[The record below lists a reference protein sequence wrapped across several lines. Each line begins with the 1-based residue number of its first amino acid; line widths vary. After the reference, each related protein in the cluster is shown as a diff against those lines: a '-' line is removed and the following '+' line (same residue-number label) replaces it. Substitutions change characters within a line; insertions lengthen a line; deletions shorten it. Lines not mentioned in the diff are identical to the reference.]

1 MAHQCSIPGIETNP
15 AVLGGKPVIAG
26 TRIGVDLILEKIGDG
41 ESIDEI
47 LRDYPRLSREQVL
60 TAIRYT
66 IHLVRTT
73 GHNILTGNCAPHR
86 PTTT

>member
-1 MAHQCSIPGIETNP
+1 VAHQRSVPGVETNP

-41 ESIDEI
+41 ETIDEI
-47 LRDYPRLSREQVL
+47 LRDYPRLSREQMRA
-60 TAIRYT
+60 AIRHA

-73 GHNILTGNCAPHR
+73 RG
-86 PTTT
+86 

>member
-1 MAHQCSIPGIETNP
+1 MGDRSSIPGIEMNP

-41 ESIDEI
+41 ETIDEI

-60 TAIRYT
+60 TAIRYAV
-66 IHLVRTT
+66 HLVRAAT
-73 GHNILTGNCAPHR
+73 A
-86 PTTT
+86 